1 MTSAYRR
8 PVLITGAAGFVG
20 FHTARRLLASGHEVV
35 GIDCFT
41 PYYSPALKEGRFAM
55 LEAESGF
62 TSERMDLGDNKAV
75 QDLFDRYRPSHVIHL
90 AAQPGVRLALTEP
103 HPYIQS
109 NIVAFLNVLEA
120 CRHGKVDH
128 LVYASS
134 SSVYGA
140 NGKAP
145 FSEHDSA
152 VHPVSLYAATK
163 RANELMAHSYSN
175 LFGLPT
181 TGLRFFTVY
190 GPWGRPDMA
199 YYKFTKDIFDGR
211 RIEVANDG
219 HVWRDFTYIDDI
231 VEGIVR
237 ILGKPPSPDPHW
249 DSVNADQATS
259 AAPYRV
265 YNIGNDNPEEL
276 NRLIALIESAVGRP
290 AIRVNVPLPP
300 GDVLRTRA
308 DITDL
313 RNAVGFAPSTSL
325 ETGIGNFVS
334 WYRRFH
340 NTVASAG

>member
-1 MTSAYRR
+1 MTSAQE
-8 PVLITGAAGFVG
+8 PIVVTGAAGFVG
-20 FHTARRLLASGHEVV
+20 FHVAQRLLADGHEVV
-35 GIDCFT
+35 GLDSFT

-62 TSERMDLGDNKAV
+62 ISERMDLGDNEALRK
-75 QDLFDRYRPSHVIHL
+75 LFDRYRPSRVIHL

-103 HPYIQS
+103 HPYIHS
-109 NIVAFLNVLEA
+109 NIVAFLNILEA

-140 NGKAP
+140 NGKVP

-199 YYKFTKDIFDGR
+199 YYKFTRDIFEGR
-211 RIEVANDG
+211 TIEVANDG

-237 ILGKPPSPDPHW
+237 LLNKVPSPNESWDPIHP
-249 DSVNADQATS
+249 DQATS

-265 YNIGNDNPEEL
+265 YNIGNDKPEEL
-276 NRLIALIESAVGRP
+276 NHLIELIESAVGRS

-308 DITDL
+308 DISDL
-313 RNAVGFAPSTSL
+313 RRAVGFSPSTPL
-325 ETGIGNFVS
+325 ETGIGNFVT

-340 NTVASAG
+340 NTVAAA